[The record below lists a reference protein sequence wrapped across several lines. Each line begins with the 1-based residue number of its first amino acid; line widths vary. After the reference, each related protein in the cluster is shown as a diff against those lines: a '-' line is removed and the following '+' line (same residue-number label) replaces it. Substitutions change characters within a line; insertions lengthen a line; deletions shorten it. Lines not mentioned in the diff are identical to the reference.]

1 MGYAFVMVIRG
12 LLLVTALA
20 PIIGINLAYWI
31 GVSYDHL
38 PSCIPY
44 IDGCTSI
51 SSTGR
56 YPPGDRL
63 FRAIMLPQAVLLAVI
78 WYFTASWLRVI
89 SPDARRAATTTLA
102 GGLFGALALIVYVS
116 YLASHDPFYE
126 IMRRYGIYFYFI
138 GTVVA
143 QIAVSL
149 SMPASPLRRIM
160 LGIMVMPFVLGLFNF
175 VQKAVVAN
183 PDNTEN
189 AIEWIVSLLMQLWFV
204 ALWVAWRR
212 THFEVRVRARLS

>member
-1 MGYAFVMVIRG
+1 MRYAFIMVIRG

-20 PIIGINLAYWI
+20 PVIGVNIAYWI
-31 GVSYDHL
+31 GVTYDNL

-63 FRAIMLPQAVLLAVI
+63 FRAVMLPQAVLLAVT
-78 WYFTASWLRVI
+78 WYATALWLRALR
-89 SPDARRAATTTLA
+89 PDAARAATTTLVA
-102 GGLFGALALIVYVS
+102 GLLGALALIIYVS
-116 YLASHDPFYE
+116 YLASNDPFYE
-126 IMRRYGIYFYFI
+126 IMRRYGIYFYYVC
-138 GTVVA
+138 TVIA

-149 SMPASPLRRIM
+149 RVPVATLRRVM
-160 LGIMVMPFVLGLFNF
+160 LGIMVTPFVLGLFNF
-175 VQKAVVAN
+175 VQKAVVEN

-189 AIEWIVSLLMQLWFV
+189 VIEWIVSLLMQLWFV
-204 ALWVAWRR
+204 ALWLAWRR
-212 THFEVRVRARLS
+212 THFEMDVKARVS

>member
-1 MGYAFVMVIRG
+1 MRYAFIMVIRG
-12 LLLVTALA
+12 LLLVTALV

-31 GVSYDHL
+31 GVSFDNL

-63 FRAIMLPQAVLLAVI
+63 FRAVMLPQAVLLAVT
-78 WYFTASWLRVI
+78 WYATALWLRAVR
-89 SPDARRAATTTLA
+89 PDATRAATTALVA
-102 GGLFGALALIVYVS
+102 GLLGALALIIYVS
-116 YLASHDPFYE
+116 YLASNDPFYE
-126 IMRRYGIYFYFI
+126 IMRRYGIYFYFVC
-138 GTVVA
+138 TVIA

-149 SMPASPLRRIM
+149 SVPVVKLRRIM
-160 LGIMVMPFVLGLFNF
+160 LGIMVTPFALGLFNF
-175 VQKAVVAN
+175 VQKAVVEN

-189 AIEWIVSLLMQLWFV
+189 VIEWIVSLLMQLWFV
-204 ALWVAWRR
+204 ALWLAWRR
-212 THFEVRVRARLS
+212 TNFDLDVKARLS